1 MANLQSSGPIA
12 ISNIK
17 NLFGGPTSP
26 SLSNYYRGGS
36 YIPSTKTVSTIAYE
50 PPDGNT
56 FLGLVP
62 SSESGY
68 WWIYSMYKG
77 VWFIRNNGTSVIW
90 WNDVMLIDGTISGTS
105 WTSGAYTYYAGSQMD
120 SNFSTSCYCYLW
132 YAYKIR
138 RTTGGSVTVNI
149 NTGIPSS
156 GTIKLS
162 QFYNAEKP

>member
-1 MANLQSSGPIA
+1 MANLQSSGAIA

-17 NLFGGPTSP
+17 TLFGGPTSP

-36 YIPSTKTVSTIAYE
+36 YIPATKVVSTIAYE
-50 PPDGNT
+50 PNSISPVNNI
-56 FLGLVP
+56 VP
-62 SSESGY
+62 VFENGY

-90 WNDVMLIDGTISGTS
+90 WNDVQLIDGNVGGSS
-105 WTSGAYTYYAGSQMD
+105 WTNGAYTYYAGSQSD
-120 SNFSTSCYCYLW
+120 SNFSTTCYCYLW

-138 RTTGGSVTVNI
+138 RTTGGSETVSI
-149 NTGIPSS
+149 NTGIPSG